1 MNDHIVVQKDNHHPI
16 TSCTN
21 TSDTIE
27 TTIGDNS
34 TIKVINIE
42 SFFDHDST
50 SKKRSRRNTKTKEEP
65 NIEPKKDRVITQTSS
80 WLKQISHDDLTDEN
94 QYNLLRLME
103 YSVQNDSMEKPPKLL
118 ILFREIR
125 RKIEGYRCQ
134 DLEKSKYNDLE
145 FVELKDVVQKLI
157 QCKMICFYCQ
167 EKVKLLYLQVRDP
180 KQWTLERID
189 NQIGHT
195 RTNIEIAC
203 LSCNVRR
210 RTMYHEKYRF
220 TKQLVIQKNGQI

>member
-1 MNDHIVVQKDNHHPI
+1 MDEHIVVQKDDHHPTI
-16 TSCTN
+16 ICTN
-21 TSDTIE
+21 TTNITE
-27 TTIGDNS
+27 TTIGDNDL
-34 TIKVINIE
+34 IKVINIE
-42 SFFDHDST
+42 SILASSST
-50 SKKRSRRNTKTKEEP
+50 NKKRLRRNTKTKQEP
-65 NIEPKKDRVITQTSS
+65 MYEPKKERVITQSSS
-80 WLKQISHDDLTDEN
+80 WTKQITHTDLTDEN
-94 QYNLLRLME
+94 QYNLLKLLE

-145 FVELKDVVQKLI
+145 FIVFKDVVQKLI

-189 NQIGHT
+189 NQVGHN
-195 RTNIEIAC
+195 RTNVEIAC

-210 RTMYHEKYRF
+210 RTMYHEKFRF
-220 TKQLVIQKNGQI
+220 TKQLVIQKNVS

>member
-1 MNDHIVVQKDNHHPI
+1 MK
-16 TSCTN
+16 
-21 TSDTIE
+21 
-27 TTIGDNS
+27 
-34 TIKVINIE
+34 
-42 SFFDHDST
+42 
-50 SKKRSRRNTKTKEEP
+50 
-65 NIEPKKDRVITQTSS
+65 
-80 WLKQISHDDLTDEN
+80 
-94 QYNLLRLME
+94 LLE

-145 FVELKDVVQKLI
+145 FIVFKDVVQKLI

-189 NQIGHT
+189 NQVGHNC
-195 RTNIEIAC
+195 TNVEIAC

-210 RTMYHEKYRF
+210 RTMYHEKFRF
-220 TKQLVIQKNGQI
+220 TKQLVIQKSVS

>member
-1 MNDHIVVQKDNHHPI
+1 MDNHIVVKKDDHHPNI
-16 TSCTN
+16 ICTN
-21 TSDTIE
+21 TSNITE
-27 TTIGDNS
+27 SKNGDNES
-34 TIKVINIE
+34 IKVI
-42 SFFDHDST
+42 SFFDHDSAN
-50 SKKRSRRNTKTKEEP
+50 KKRSRRNAKTKEEP
-65 NIEPKKDRVITQTSS
+65 VIAPKKDRVITQSSS
-80 WLKQISHDDLTDEN
+80 WTKQITHDDLTDEN

-195 RTNIEIAC
+195 RKNVEIAC

-210 RTMYHEKYRF
+210 RTMYHEKFRF
-220 TKQLVIQKNGQI
+220 TKQLVIQKSVS

>member
-1 MNDHIVVQKDNHHPI
+1 MDDHIVVKKDDHHPTI
-16 TSCTN
+16 ICTN
-21 TSDTIE
+21 TTNITESKNA
-27 TTIGDNS
+27 DNDS
-34 TIKVINIE
+34 IKVINIE
-42 SFFDHDST
+42 SILANTST
-50 SKKRSRRNTKTKEEP
+50 NKKRTRRKTKTKEEP
-65 NIEPKKDRVITQTSS
+65 VNESKKDRVITQSSS
-80 WLKQISHDDLTDEN
+80 WTKQITRDDLTDEN
-94 QYNLLRLME
+94 QYNLLKLLE

-145 FVELKDVVQKLI
+145 FIAFKDVVQKLI

-189 NQIGHT
+189 NQVGHN
-195 RTNIEIAC
+195 RTNVEIAC

-210 RTMYHEKYRF
+210 RTMYHEKFRF
-220 TKQLVIQKNGQI
+220 TKQLIIQKSVS